1 MSKLAIWVRTARL
14 RTLPLSVSGILFGAG
29 LVAESASFP
38 WLLFVLCLFITI
50 GFQVTSNFANDYG
63 DGVKGTDDE
72 TRVGP
77 ARAIQT
83 GALKPKELLR
93 GIYWSSGISIALVLV
108 LLWKAFS
115 VNQLPLIVLFFAL
128 ALISVGGALKYTM
141 GKKPYGYQGL
151 GDISVL
157 LFFGLL
163 AVWGTRYVL
172 TQSWNTIE
180 ILPAFGIGLLCTA
193 VLNLNNLRDHQSDE
207 AHGKNTLV
215 VQNGFEW
222 GRRYHYSLLV
232 GSLICFLGY
241 LFITEAAPL
250 IYLMLFPYLILSLH
264 LRRVASA
271 VDPARLDPEL
281 KVVALS
287 TFFLSLSFFLLKALF
302 S

>member
-1 MSKLAIWVRTARL
+1 MSKLGIWVRTARL

-29 LVAESASFP
+29 LVADKPGFP

-83 GALKPKELLR
+83 GALQPKELLG
-93 GIYWSSGISIALVLV
+93 GIYWSSTISIVLVLL

-115 VNQLPLIVLFFAL
+115 ADQLPLMILFFVL
-128 ALISVGGALKYTM
+128 ALLSVGGALKYTM
-141 GKKPYGYQGL
+141 GKNPYGYQGL

-180 ILPAFGIGLLCTA
+180 ILPALGIGLLCTA
-193 VLNLNNLRDHQSDE
+193 VLNLNNLRDHQPDK

-215 VQNGFEW
+215 VKRGFEW
-222 GRRYHYSLLV
+222 GRRYHYSLLG
-232 GSLICFLGY
+232 GSLLCFVGY
-241 LFITEAAPL
+241 LLFTEAAL
-250 IYLMLFPYLILSLH
+250 HIYIMLFPYLILGLH
-264 LRRVASA
+264 ARRVAS
-271 VDPARLDPEL
+271 VSDPARLDPEL

>member
-1 MSKLAIWVRTARL
+1 MSKLGIWVRTARL

-29 LVAESASFP
+29 LVADAPAFP

-83 GALKPKELLR
+83 GALQPKELLG
-93 GIYWSSGISIALVLV
+93 GIYWSSTISIVLVLL

-115 VNQLPLIVLFFAL
+115 ADQLPLMILFFVL
-128 ALISVGGALKYTM
+128 ALLSVGGALKYTM
-141 GKKPYGYQGL
+141 GKNPYGYQGL

-180 ILPAFGIGLLCTA
+180 FLPALGIGLLCTA
-193 VLNLNNLRDHQSDE
+193 VLNLNNLRDHQPDK

-215 VQNGFEW
+215 VKRGFEW
-222 GRRYHYSLLV
+222 GRRYHYSLLG
-232 GSLICFLGY
+232 GSLLCFVGY
-241 LFITEAAPL
+241 LLFTEAAL
-250 IYLMLFPYLILSLH
+250 HIYIMLFPYLILGLH
-264 LRRVASA
+264 ARRVAS
-271 VDPARLDPEL
+271 VSDPARLDPEL